1 MDLHPQWIV
10 GFVDGEGCFHVQ
22 INRSNTVKL
31 GFQVLPEFVVS
42 QHVRS
47 IQVLYAL
54 KKHFGTGTV
63 RKESPKKGKN
73 GIVRQDGRIYRV
85 RNINFLRN
93 TILPFF
99 EKNPLK
105 TAKHVDF
112 LKFRDILLL
121 MEKEEHLT
129 VEGLERIRKIKAEMN
144 RGQTN
149 TRGLSLHSYGAGGP
163 LLRASLQ
170 ETTNEDQQFNKD

>member
-31 GFQVLPEFVVS
+31 GFQVMPEFVVS

-54 KKHFGTGTV
+54 KKHFRTGTV
-63 RKESPKKGKN
+63 RKEAPKKGKN
-73 GIVRQDGRIYRV
+73 GVVRQDGRIYRV
-85 RNINFLRN
+85 RSIKVLLN

-121 MEKEEHLT
+121 MEKGEHLT
-129 VEGLERIRKIKAEMN
+129 GEGLEKIRKIKSEMN
-144 RGQTN
+144 RVQTSIQ
-149 TRGLSLHSYGAGGP
+149 SLEIVT
-163 LLRASLQ
+163 
-170 ETTNEDQQFNKD
+170 ETTKDDLQFTED